1 MRVLLLLFAVVVGLA
16 SGVAAAQAP
25 LPLELPRIDGAALV
39 HLDDYA
45 GQPVLLNFW
54 SLDCPPCRAEAPLLR
69 AFAQAHPALVVL
81 GVSVDAP
88 EAAYRF
94 TLLEPMPFA
103 QLRAPRDNG
112 GLMRR
117 FGDPAGALPYT
128 VLLTASHTLC
138 RRHIGALDAAWLE
151 AALAHCSTL

>member
-1 MRVLLLLFAVVVGLA
+1 MRLLPLLFAFA
-16 SGVAAAQAP
+16 AGVAAAQAP
-25 LPLELPRIDGAALV
+25 LQLELPRIDGAALV
-39 HLDDYA
+39 RLDDYA
-45 GQPVLLNFW
+45 GRPMLLNFW

-69 AFAQAHPALVVL
+69 AFAQAHPALALL

-117 FGDPAGALPYT
+117 FGDPEGALPYT
-128 VLLTASHTLC
+128 VLLTARHTLC
-138 RRHIGALDAAWLE
+138 RRHIGALDAVWLD